1 MLVNEFITWVVAL
14 LTPSPAG
21 VGGGVHWG
29 DPHFPP
35 TSPPSPPPRIQ
46 INRPR
51 NPFEN
56 EPDWPGRPR
65 ACVRDGELDGA
76 LALSAPYLHAVREQI
91 SLTADGRQE
100 AGAPVHAAG

>member
-21 VGGGVHWG
+21 VGGGLFTG
-29 DPHFPP
+29 ETL
-35 TSPPSPPPRIQ
+35 TSPQPPPPSIQ

-76 LALSAPYLHAVREQI
+76 LTLSAPYLHAVREQI

-100 AGAPVHAAG
+100 AGVPVQAAG